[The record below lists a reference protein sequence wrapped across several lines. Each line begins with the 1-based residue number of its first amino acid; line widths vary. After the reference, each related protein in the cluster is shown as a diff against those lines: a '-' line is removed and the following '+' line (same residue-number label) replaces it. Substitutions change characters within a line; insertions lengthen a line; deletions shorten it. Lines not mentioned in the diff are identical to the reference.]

1 MGKLY
6 IIMGKSSS
14 GKDTIYKQLTE
25 KLGDRFHP
33 VITYTTRPVRTGEKN
48 GVEYFFVTEEE
59 YHTLHEQGKI
69 VEKRVYQTFYGPW
82 YYFTVN
88 DGQID
93 LENYDSI
100 MVNTLEAYEQMKAY
114 YGEDVVVPIYIEVES
129 GERLYRALCR
139 EREQKNPKY
148 TELCRRFIADE
159 EDFSTER
166 LLQSGINQIYENS
179 SLEKCL
185 EKIMKDITKE

>member
-1 MGKLY
+1 M
-6 IIMGKSSS
+6 
-14 GKDTIYKQLTE
+14 
-25 KLGDRFHP
+25 
-33 VITYTTRPVRTGEKN
+33 
-48 GVEYFFVTEEE
+48 
-59 YHTLHEQGKI
+59 
-69 VEKRVYQTFYGPW
+69 
-82 YYFTVN
+82 N

-100 MVNTLEAYEQMKAY
+100 MVNTCHCTGRKAYEQMKAY